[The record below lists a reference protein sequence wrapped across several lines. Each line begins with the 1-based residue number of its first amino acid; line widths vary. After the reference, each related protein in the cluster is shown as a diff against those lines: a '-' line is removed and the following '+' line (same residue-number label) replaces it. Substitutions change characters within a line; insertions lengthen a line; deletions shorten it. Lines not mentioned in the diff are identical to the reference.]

1 MGDIPPGIGYHTTIT
16 APNNLI
22 MRGGG
27 NGKYV
32 SNHAYILVIDKLI
45 LLIVPKP
52 EIFSSSLIG
61 AVVFVFA
68 DTITTAAS

>member
-1 MGDIPPGIGYHTTIT
+1 
-16 APNNLI
+16 